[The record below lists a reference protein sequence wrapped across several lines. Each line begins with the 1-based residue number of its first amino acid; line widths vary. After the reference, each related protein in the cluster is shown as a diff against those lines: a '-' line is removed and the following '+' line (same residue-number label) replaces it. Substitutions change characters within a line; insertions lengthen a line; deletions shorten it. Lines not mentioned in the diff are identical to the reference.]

1 MEWLVP
7 IVVAVIGGPLVVVVQ
22 KLRSE
27 NTSQHAESRDLL
39 HKVAYKV
46 DMVDEKLD
54 GHLSWH
60 LHKPAKKPKKIKTV
74 QFKTKKGKKNK

>member
-1 MEWLVP
+1 MDWLVP
-7 IVVAVIGGPLVVVVQ
+7 IIVAVIGGPLVVVVQ
-22 KLRSE
+22 KLRNE

-54 GHLSWH
+54 GHIDWH
-60 LHKPAKKPKKIKTV
+60 LTKTRRR
-74 QFKTKKGKKNK
+74 KNES

>member
-46 DMVDEKLD
+46 DKVDEKLD
-54 GHLSWH
+54 GHIDWH
-60 LHKPAKKPKKIKTV
+60 LHKPRRR
-74 QFKTKKGKKNK
+74 KNENKESS